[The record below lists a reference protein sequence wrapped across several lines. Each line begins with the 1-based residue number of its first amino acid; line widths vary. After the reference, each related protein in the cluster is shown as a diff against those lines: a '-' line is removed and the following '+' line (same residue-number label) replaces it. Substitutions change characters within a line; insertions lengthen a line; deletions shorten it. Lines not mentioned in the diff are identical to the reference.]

1 MTNTIK
7 TILLLSIIAI
17 IVSCQGEIYLSDEDL
32 IIEKKEL
39 SPNGDKILVSYSIDN
54 GAFGQSRMFNSIINI
69 TDTLKPLNK
78 DQNDL
83 NSRFLNIQEWIS
95 NDELIATIDPRPF
108 ARKNLPVDTSSIHT
122 KLAKVKIKIEDVSKG
137 NPPIIEYFE
146 LSPNHKKLLVA
157 YRYKGASELEVS
169 VINRDENLPKI
180 GNIYSSFRIGNPLL
194 SGKWLNNNTI
204 EFEINTN
211 SLTKDLHQGA
221 LCKSNYQIEFKNI
234 DYKSPYSSII
244 GGWYNKPLYRN
255 EQASELFSDP
265 IEIEAII
272 VEGIQIG
279 DGSYTKKRTI
289 YYEYEFAKRKYKSY
303 FRIKSN
309 NQELSNIERIKI
321 LIDKNQPIISR
332 TIKKYDR

>member
-1 MTNTIK
+1 M
-7 TILLLSIIAI
+7 
-17 IVSCQGEIYLSDEDL
+17 SDQDL

-39 SPNGDKILVSYSIDN
+39 SPKGDKILVSYSIDN
-54 GAFGQSRMFNSIINI
+54 GAFGQSRMFNSIIRI
-69 TDTLKPLNK
+69 SDTLKPLNRN
-78 DQNDL
+78 QNDL
-83 NSRFLNIQEWIS
+83 NSRFLKIQEWVS

-108 ARKNLPVDTSSIHT
+108 ARKNLAVDTSSIRT
-122 KLAKVKIKIEDVSKG
+122 KLAKIKIQIEDVSKG

-146 LSPNHKKLLVA
+146 LSPNHTKLLVA

-169 VINRDENLPKI
+169 VIDKEDQLPTV

-194 SGKWLNNNTI
+194 SGQWINNNTI

-234 DYKSPYSSII
+234 DYKSPYSSVI
-244 GGWYNKPLYRN
+244 GGWYNKPLYKN

-265 IEIEAII
+265 IEIEAKV

-279 DGSYTKKRTI
+279 DGSYTKKKTI
-289 YYEYEFAKRKYKSY
+289 YYEYEFANRKYKSY
-303 FRIKSN
+303 FRISSSN
-309 NQELSNIERIKI
+309 KEFNNIERIKV
-321 LIDKNQPIISR
+321 LIDKNQPIINR
-332 TIKKYDR
+332 TVKKYDR